1 MLRQRDLFQLRHAPA
16 ISAVLADYLA
26 LTKPVIISLLLVT
39 ALGGMFVAEQGV
51 PSSELLAWVMLGGA
65 LGAGGANA
73 LNHYVERD
81 TDKLMTR
88 TRRRPVAA
96 QRIGSVQA
104 LLFGLA
110 LNLLAFLVFFLQVN
124 LISAL
129 LTAGA
134 SVFYVLVYTIWL
146 KRTTTQNIV
155 IGGAAGSIPPVV
167 GWTAVTGQLD
177 LPCLLP
183 FRNHILLDAL
193 PFLGTGPSHPAGL
206 RRGQHPHAACRQG
219 RSGDYLEH
227 TSLRPA
233 ADGVKPAV
241 LHHPGGGLD
250 LPLQRR
256 SAMCS
261 FVVVGLEAVEIEH
274 DFRRSDHLFVLAG
287 LPGRAVRS
295 HDGGRRRLYLT

>member
-1 MLRQRDLFQLRHAPA
+1 MLRQRDLFQLRHVPA

-177 LPCLLP
+177 LPAFYLFAIIFFWTPYHFWALALLIRRDYAEANIP
-183 FRNHILLDAL
+183 MLPVVKGVPETTWNILLYGLLLTAL
-193 PFLGTGPSHPAGL
+193 SLLFFTTRAVDWIYLFS
-206 RRGQHPHAACRQG
+206 AAALCVPLLWLAWKLW
-219 RSGDYLEH
+219 RSNTISAARTTYLY
-227 TSLRPA
+227 SL
-233 ADGVKPAV
+233 V
-241 LHHPGGGLD
+241 
-250 LPLQRR
+250 
-256 SAMCS
+256 
-261 FVVVGLEAVEIEH
+261 F
-274 DFRRSDHLFVLAG
+274 LAG
-287 LPGRAVRS
+287 LFAAMMVDGAVS
-295 HDGGRRRLYLT
+295 I

>member
-134 SVFYVLVYTIWL
+134 SVFYVLVYTVWL

-177 LPCLLP
+177 LPAFYLFAIIFFWTPYHFWALALLIRRDYAEANIP
-183 FRNHILLDAL
+183 MLPVVKGVPETTWNILLYGLLLTAL
-193 PFLGTGPSHPAGL
+193 SLLFFTTQAV
-206 RRGQHPHAACRQG
+206 
-219 RSGDYLEH
+219 DWIYLF
-227 TSLRPA
+227 SA
-233 ADGVKPAV
+233 AV
-241 LHHPGGGLD
+241 LCV
-250 LPLQRR
+250 PLLWLAWKLWR
-256 SAMCS
+256 SNTISAARTTYLYS
-261 FVVVGLEAVEIEH
+261 LVF
-274 DFRRSDHLFVLAG
+274 LAG
-287 LPGRAVRS
+287 LFAAMMVDGAVS
-295 HDGGRRRLYLT
+295 I

>member
-1 MLRQRDLFQLRHAPA
+1 MLRQRYLFQLRHAPA
-16 ISAVLADYLA
+16 ISGVIADYLA

-51 PSSELLAWVMLGGA
+51 PSPQLLAWVMLGGA

-96 QRIGSVQA
+96 HRIGPTQA

-110 LNLLAFLVFFLQVN
+110 LNLLAFLVLFLQVN

-129 LTAGA
+129 LTLGA

-177 LPCLLP
+177 LPAFYLFAIVFFWTPYHFWALALLIRRDYAEANIP
-183 FRNHILLDAL
+183 MLPVVKGVPETTWNILLYGLLLTAL
-193 PFLGTGPSHPAGL
+193 SLLFFTTQAVDWIYLFSAAGL
-206 RRGQHPHAACRQG
+206 CVPLVWLAWKLW
-219 RSGDYLEH
+219 RSNTISSARTTYLY
-227 TSLRPA
+227 SL
-233 ADGVKPAV
+233 V
-241 LHHPGGGLD
+241 
-250 LPLQRR
+250 
-256 SAMCS
+256 
-261 FVVVGLEAVEIEH
+261 F
-274 DFRRSDHLFVLAG
+274 LAG
-287 LPGRAVRS
+287 LFAAMMVDGAVS
-295 HDGGRRRLYLT
+295 I